1 MLSIGYFCAAIMGDA
16 RLVRRAALID
26 KATLSKLLRGGD
38 ILMPTLTL
46 VQAEVLMV
54 RTLTRCRTSIDN
66 ARSVARAL
74 IAAEMDGLKG
84 HGLSRVPMYAEQ
96 AKVRK
101 IDGTFKPLATQP
113 RPGLMAIDAGHG
125 FAFPAIELA
134 EAKLPAMARRQ
145 GIAAAAIRKSSH
157 CGAAGHPVERLADKG
172 LVALMLVNTPGAIA
186 PWGGSKAAFGTNP
199 VAFACPLPG
208 REPLVIDLSLS
219 KVARGNV
226 MMAKQRGE
234 QIPDGWALDKDGKP
248 TTDPDAALRGT
259 MLPMGDAKGVA
270 LALMVELLAAGLT
283 GANFAAEASSYLD
296 SYGSPS
302 GTGQLILA
310 FDPAAFGGDAP
321 SRFGILAASIEAQPG
336 ARLPGMRRLKA
347 REKAKAE
354 GLTISEKLMAEIEA
368 A

>member
-1 MLSIGYFCAAIMGDA
+1 
-16 RLVRRAALID
+16 
-26 KATLSKLLRGGD
+26 
-38 ILMPTLTL
+38 MPTLTL
-46 VQAEVLMV
+46 VQAEGLVV

-74 IAAEMDGLKG
+74 IAAEADGLKG
-84 HGLSRVPMYAEQ
+84 HGLSRAPMYAAQ

-101 IDGTFKPLATQP
+101 VDGTFKPLATYP
-113 RPGLMAIDAGHG
+113 RPGLIAIDAGYG

-134 EAKLPAMARRQ
+134 ETELLSAARTQ
-145 GIAAAAIRKSSH
+145 GLAAAAIRKSSH
-157 CGAAGHPVERLADKG
+157 CGAAGHPVERLAEDG
-172 LVALMLVNTPGAIA
+172 LVALMFVNTPGAMA
-186 PWGGSKAAFGTNP
+186 PWGGSKALFGTNP

-208 REPLVIDLSLS
+208 RPPLVIDLSLS

-226 MMAKQRGE
+226 MTAKQRGKN
-234 QIPDGWALDKDGKP
+234 IPEGWALDEMGQP

-259 MLPMGDAKGVA
+259 MVPMGDAKGTA

-296 SYGSPS
+296 AEGPPS

-321 SRFGILAASIEAQPG
+321 TRFGLLAQAIEAQPG

-354 GLTISEKLMAEIEA
+354 GLTISDALVTEIEGL
-368 A
+368 